1 MKIVISLSKSKEIIL
16 EIKND
21 ATVNELKIEFA
32 KKCKKNIHRQSFKKV
47 FGDKITRL
55 EDSSKSLQS
64 YGITDGDKLIFK
76 DLMRIKIQEK
86 LLFGLNV
93 FALVHASL

>member
-76 DLMRIKIQEK
+76 DLGPQIGYRT
-86 LLFGLNV
+86 V
-93 FALVHASL
+93 FLIEYAGEIFID